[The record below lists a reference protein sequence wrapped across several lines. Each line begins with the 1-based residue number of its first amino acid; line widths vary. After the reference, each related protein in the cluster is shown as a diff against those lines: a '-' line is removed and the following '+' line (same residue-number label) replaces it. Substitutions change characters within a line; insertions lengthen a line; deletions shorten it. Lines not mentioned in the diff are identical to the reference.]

1 MADRAF
7 FDTNVLIY
15 AVVKDD
21 PRGAKA
27 EALLAGGGVLSVQV
41 LNEFV
46 SVARRKFRM
55 PWPEM
60 KEALAA
66 IRVLC
71 SPPVPITLDIHE
83 TALGIAERY
92 GYGFYDALIIAA
104 ALRAQCAVLY
114 SEDLKGDQIIDGRLT
129 IRNPF

>member
-66 IRVLC
+66 SRVLW